1 MTIQGMRMKTE
12 WMIEEMRRRA
22 IDETMKQ
29 FVSAAHTY
37 YSQGYDNGETVKLIH
52 QLEDLGVDPE
62 VIFDIDFAIRESHKE

>member
-12 WMIEEMRRRA
+12 WMMEEIRRRA

-62 VIFDIDFAIRESHKE
+62 VIFEIDFAIRESHRG